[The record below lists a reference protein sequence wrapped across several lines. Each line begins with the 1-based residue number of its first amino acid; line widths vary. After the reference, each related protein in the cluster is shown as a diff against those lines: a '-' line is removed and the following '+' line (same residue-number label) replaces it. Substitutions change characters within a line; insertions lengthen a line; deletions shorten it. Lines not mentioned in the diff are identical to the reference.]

1 MKKLILMFG
10 ALFISAHVMAL
21 EVPKGSS
28 FDSRIQRIAY
38 NENDVVEVNCYAGG
52 STQIALAPEEEILD
66 IASGFSSGWE
76 FEPRRNNLYV
86 KVKSLKGKDNAVTK
100 PVPGKWDTDLHVTTS
115 HRIYTFQ
122 LILHPGEESS
132 AVADNKKIA
141 YLIKFKYP
149 AEEAAKSRAAAQQRA
164 AEKRLS
170 KDNEPRNWNYSMKVP
185 PGSEGIAPSAAW
197 DDGRFMYLKFPGN
210 REFPSAF
217 VVTSDGSESL
227 VNTHVD
233 PKKPDVLVIQQ
244 LTPELALR
252 LGNQVVGVFNDSY
265 DAYGVPAKNGTTVDG
280 VKRTVKI
287 NA

>member
-10 ALFISAHVMAL
+10 LLFCSVYVMAL
-21 EVPKGSS
+21 DVPKSSS
-28 FDSRIQRIAY
+28 FDARIQRIAY

-52 STQIALAPEEEILD
+52 STQIAFAPEEEILD

-86 KVKSLKGKDNAVTK
+86 KVKSLKGKNDLPTK
-100 PVPGKWDTDLHVTTS
+100 PVPGKWDTDLHVTTNL
-115 HRIYTFQ
+115 RIYTFQ

-132 AVADNKKIA
+132 VVTENKKIA

-149 AEEAAKSRAAAQQRA
+149 AEEMAKSQIAAQQRKA
-164 AEKRLS
+164 QRRLAQN
-170 KDNEPRNWNYSMKVP
+170 NEPRNWHYSMKVP

-197 DDGRFMYLKFPGN
+197 DDGRFIYLKFPGN

-217 VVTSDGSESL
+217 VVMSDGAESL
-227 VNTHVD
+227 VNTHID
-233 PKKPDVLVIQQ
+233 PQKPDVLVIQQ

-265 DAYGVPAKNGTTVDG
+265 DANGVPAKNGTTVDG
-280 VKRTVKI
+280 VKRVVKI
-287 NA
+287 T